1 MHPFASF
8 FSCGLH
14 GNPVARRYLELFRLS
29 KQYDF
34 LRMPALDAYGGIAYR
49 DGGGVIVHDIVS
61 DELLLFF
68 V

>member
-1 MHPFASF
+1 MRFTPSSVTAEA
-8 FSCGLH
+8 
-14 GNPVARRYLELFRLS
+14 VRRYLELFRLS

-34 LRMPALDAYGGIAYR
+34 LRTPSAYAYGGIAYR